1 MPTKAKPPAK
11 TTKTAK
17 PTKAAKAVKAVK
29 TAKPAAKPAAK
40 VVSKPASKVASKAPA
55 QPVKKAAPVKTASA
69 KTTPV
74 KSPPVKTPIA
84 KKAAKTAPPK
94 QVAGAASAS
103 DTPATMRGRS
113 VFVVQTTGNGVVVRS
128 AWLAED
134 KKLLEMP
141 AVFPEV
147 NYALAV
153 IDDLRKQVL
162 DHFSRAAQVG
172 ARAIASQRKAAA
184 QKS

>member
-11 TTKTAK
+11 TTTTAK
-17 PTKAAKAVKAVK
+17 PTKAVNATKAAAV
-29 TAKPAAKPAAK
+29 KPAAKPAAK
-40 VVSKPASKVASKAPA
+40 VVSKPATKVASKAPA
-55 QPVKKAAPVKTASA
+55 QPVKKAAPA
-69 KTTPV
+69 KT
-74 KSPPVKTPIA
+74 SIA
-84 KKAAKTAPPK
+84 KKAVKTSPPK
-94 QVAGAASAS
+94 QVAGAAGVS

-113 VFVVQTTGNGVVVRS
+113 VFVVQTTSKGVVVRS
-128 AWLAED
+128 AWLSED

-141 AVFPEV
+141 AVFPDV
-147 NYALAV
+147 SYALAV

-184 QKS
+184 PKS

>member
-1 MPTKAKPPAK
+1 MPTKAKPSTK
-11 TTKTAK
+11 TTKSAK
-17 PTKAAKAVKAVK
+17 ATKATKAAKAVKAVK
-29 TAKPAAKPAAK
+29 TAKPAA
-40 VVSKPASKVASKAPA
+40 
-55 QPVKKAAPVKTASA
+55 QPVKKAAPVKTASV

-147 NYALAV
+147 NYAMAV

>member
-1 MPTKAKPPAK
+1 MPTKAKAPAK

-17 PTKAAKAVKAVK
+17 ATKAVKAVKAVK

-55 QPVKKAAPVKTASA
+55 QPAKKTPPVQ
-69 KTTPV
+69 
-74 KSPPVKTPIA
+74 SPPVKTPVA

-113 VFVVQTTGNGVVVRS
+113 VFVVQTTGKGVVVRS
-128 AWLAED
+128 AWLSED